1 MQNNNNQ
8 NQKLKGT
15 AEIVSAELKEIAK
28 EREALLR
35 KEKRKKFDCDHK
47 DDYGRGKLEPAG
59 AKGWKCSKCG
69 SFMDIT
75 VMTPEEVERKI
86 ADVINI
92 CDCIKLMGN
101 PELVKMVSTI
111 EEGVDSLSYMYE
123 SVVLRN
129 NKKKKNNNNNVNQ
142 RRASYCSSK
151 L

>member
-1 MQNNNNQ
+1 MQNNQ

-15 AEIVSAELKEIAK
+15 AEIVSVELKEIAK

-35 KEKRKKFDCDHK
+35 REKRKKFDCDHK
-47 DDYGRGKLEPAG
+47 DDYGRSKLEPAG
-59 AKGWKCSKCG
+59 SKGWKCTKCE
-69 SFMDIT
+69 SYVDIT
-75 VMTPEEVERKI
+75 VLSIDEVERKL

-101 PELVKMVSTI
+101 PELVKMVSSI
-111 EEGVDSLSYMYE
+111 EEGVDSLSYLYE

-129 NKKKKNNNNNVNQ
+129 GRKKKGNNNNNINQ
-142 RRASYCSSK
+142 RRASYGSSK